1 MNRNVESHFAEL
13 PQVDI
18 ERSIFDR
25 SSGHK
30 TSFNV
35 GDLVPIY
42 VDEVL
47 PGDTFNLT
55 TSCVVRLQTL
65 LTPVMD
71 NMYLDTYFFFVPNR
85 LVWTHWKEF
94 MGENTASK
102 WIPQTTYRIPRLIPP
117 QNGWN
122 VGTIADYFGIPT
134 GVDIGVYSSNAEA
147 PNALPF
153 QAT

>member
-1 MNRNVESHFAEL
+1 MNRNVESHFSEL
-13 PQVDI
+13 PQVDVQ
-18 ERSIFDR
+18 RSIFDR
-25 SSGHK
+25 SCGHK

-35 GDLVPIY
+35 GDIIPIY

-65 LTPVMD
+65 LTPIMD

-94 MGENTASK
+94 MGENTSSK
-102 WIPQTTYRIPRLIPP
+102 WLPSTTYRVPRIEPH
-117 QNGWN
+117 QHK
-122 VGTIADYFGIPT
+122 
-134 GVDIGVYSSNAEA
+134 SE
-147 PNALPF
+147 
-153 QAT
+153 